1 VARSAGVV
9 VHEEI
14 LEQPPRLHESGGCA
28 AFLDRAATPPVQEG
42 KFACLTVQ
50 GNYSHLPTAPAFH
63 IMNFELQVALRYLKA
78 KRKQAAISLITVIS
92 IIGVT
97 AGVAALVIALA
108 INAGFR
114 TVLQS
119 KLLGAQPHISIQSK
133 DGLIGDYNSLV
144 KKIEQMDGVVAAAP
158 SIYQTV
164 LATGAKRSQGVFLK
178 GIIPEYESRM
188 SALSQNIVQG
198 DLKSFSDFSI
208 IVGSELSDSLGV
220 KVGDTIQVVSASTST
235 SPIGQR
241 PRNTTFTLVA
251 IFSSG
256 LSDLD
261 SGWVYIP
268 LDRAQYLMG
277 LGEDDLV
284 TNIDVKIRD
293 EDLDRA
299 PEIGMALVDKL
310 GIKNLDSTNW
320 IELNRSI
327 FQALKLERLVVSL
340 TIGLIVLVAAMN
352 IVAMLTMMVLEKTR
366 DIAILLAM
374 GATARQIRKIFVWQG
389 VIIGIVGTS
398 MGVILGNAIS
408 LIADKYQLI
417 RITADIYAIA
427 YVPFKVSF
435 LDSALIALTAILISF
450 LATLYPSAAAAK
462 LQPVEALRYE

>member
-1 VARSAGVV
+1 
-9 VHEEI
+9 
-14 LEQPPRLHESGGCA
+14 
-28 AFLDRAATPPVQEG
+28 
-42 KFACLTVQ
+42 
-50 GNYSHLPTAPAFH
+50 
-63 IMNFELQVALRYLKA
+63 
-78 KRKQAAISLITVIS
+78 
-92 IIGVT
+92 
-97 AGVAALVIALA
+97 
-108 INAGFR
+108 
-114 TVLQS
+114 
-119 KLLGAQPHISIQSK
+119 
-133 DGLIGDYNSLV
+133 
-144 KKIEQMDGVVAAAP
+144 
-158 SIYQTV
+158 
-164 LATGAKRSQGVFLK
+164 
-178 GIIPEYESRM
+178 
-188 SALSQNIVQG
+188 
-198 DLKSFSDFSI
+198 
-208 IVGSELSDSLGV
+208 
-220 KVGDTIQVVSASTST
+220 
-235 SPIGQR
+235 
-241 PRNTTFTLVA
+241 VA

-268 LDRAQYLMG
+268 LERTQYLMG
-277 LGEDDLV
+277 LGEEDLV

-374 GATARQIRKIFVWQG
+374 GATAQQIRKIFVWQG
-389 VIIGIVGTS
+389 VIIGIVGTF

-408 LIADKYQLI
+408 LVADKYQLI

-435 LDSALIALTAILISF
+435 LDSALIAVTAILISF